1 MVDFSVLV
9 TGGAGYI
16 GSHAALRLL
25 KDSFRVT
32 IVVYM
37 PLQLSIIVSSSN
49 PAPLVTYPDS
59 YDAYNAN
66 FGHPTI
72 QDNLSRGNIGAIKVL
87 QNLFP
92 EPGRLQFIQA
102 DLGDPKA
109 VS

>member
-1 MVDFSVLV
+1 MSPRPFADPEHKQQCFSNCVYLVTDKVTIQVFNSKSTDNSCAQFSIHQPGVTHVLV

-49 PAPLVTYPDS
+49 PAPLVMCPD
-59 YDAYNAN
+59 
-66 FGHPTI
+66 
-72 QDNLSRGNIGAIKVL
+72 L
-87 QNLFP
+87 
-92 EPGRLQFIQA
+92 
-102 DLGDPKA
+102 
-109 VS
+109 

>member
-1 MVDFSVLV
+1 MLV

-32 IVVYM
+32 IV
-37 PLQLSIIVSSSN
+37 
-49 PAPLVTYPDS
+49 
-59 YDAYNAN
+59 
-66 FGHPTI
+66 
-72 QDNLSRGNIGAIKVL
+72 DNLSRGNIGAIKVL
-87 QNLFP
+87 RNLYP

-102 DLGDPKA
+102 DLGDPRA